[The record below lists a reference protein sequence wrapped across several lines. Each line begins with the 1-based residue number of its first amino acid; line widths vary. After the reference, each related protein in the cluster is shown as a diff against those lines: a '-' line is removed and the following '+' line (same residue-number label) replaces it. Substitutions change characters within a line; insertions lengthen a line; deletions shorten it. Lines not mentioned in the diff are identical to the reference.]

1 MNLCIR
7 KFTLTAYCISI
18 LIPLI
23 LASSLTATESLARD
37 VVYGKA
43 KETVLIPFGVETLF
57 RFPIEVKTITE
68 ASRFE
73 IRPANQEEPDYSVLV
88 VKPRMIEGSA
98 DVTFLLSDGSMV
110 KTFLIVSN
118 KPNLKRD
125 SIYDFKPRD
134 ELLSSNLAGG
144 DATSGAKRDPMV
156 ISELDLLRAMVR
168 GDQVA
173 GFDVSNHSLGIPIGS
188 QNLSATLVKVYR
200 GKDINGYIYRLKVE
214 SQKHY
219 FEVDLKSLSLG
230 NPNLA
235 VLSQIDRKSIG
246 GEKEEVRTTY
256 LRVIAKPGITA
267 GKVILPVAIRQELQ
281 PKSEMEIK

>member
-1 MNLCIR
+1 MSTAR
-7 KFTLTAYCISI
+7 KVMLKAYCIGI
-18 LIPLI
+18 LPPLI
-23 LASSLTATESLARD
+23 LACFLSATDALARD
-37 VVYGKA
+37 VIYGKA

-88 VKPRMIEGSA
+88 VKPRMSEGSA
-98 DVTFLLSDGSMV
+98 DVTFLLSDGSTIR
-110 KTFLIVSN
+110 TFLIVSN

-134 ELLSSNLAGG
+134 ELMTSNIAGG
-144 DATSGAKRDPMV
+144 DATTAVKRDPMV

-173 GFDVSNHSLGIPIGS
+173 GFDVSQYSMGIPIGS
-188 QNLSATLVKVYR
+188 PNLSATLVKVYR

-214 SQKHY
+214 SSKHF
-219 FEVDLKSLSLG
+219 FEVDLKALALG

-235 VLSQIDRKSIG
+235 VLSQIDRKVLG
-246 GEKEEVRTTY
+246 GEKEEDRTAF
-256 LRVIAKPGITA
+256 LRIIAKPGSTA
-267 GKVILPVAIRQELQ
+267 SKVILPVAIRQDVKPEA
-281 PKSEMEIK
+281 K